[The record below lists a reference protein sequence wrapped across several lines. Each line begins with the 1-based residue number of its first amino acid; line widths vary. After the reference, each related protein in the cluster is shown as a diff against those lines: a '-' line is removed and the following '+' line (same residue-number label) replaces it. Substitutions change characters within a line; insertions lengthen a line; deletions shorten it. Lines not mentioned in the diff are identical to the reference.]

1 MMCYNVYMPLL
12 LRLSNDVEENRGPSI
27 FEIANPNNTVC
38 ADFSQGNLIKFSENA
53 GKQCMAMSFFF
64 NIIFCVKGE
73 PLEGKGLI
81 LILTK

>member
-38 ADFSQGNLIKFSENA
+38 ADFSQGNLIKLVRMRVNSVW
-53 GKQCMAMSFFF
+53 QCHFF
-64 NIIFCVKGE
+64 
-73 PLEGKGLI
+73 LI
-81 LILTK
+81 